1 MQVYIIENC
10 ANINVY
16 VYIYMYVYIYIYT
29 YVYEYKYTYIYI
41 YCIYICIFAV
51 LFLNC
56 LHDLPTLNG
65 DYIIYDI
72 SADVDV
78 CIATIYI

>member
-1 MQVYIIENC
+1 M
-10 ANINVY
+10 NIN
-16 VYIYMYVYIYIYT
+16 IH
-29 YVYEYKYTYIYI
+29 IYI

-51 LFLNC
+51 LFFNC

-78 CIATIYI
+78 CIATIYIYNYTYVIKKGININIIMTIIKKNIYISKEV